1 MITLDASAFEIPTQ
15 SIESFDEQC
24 DDSGQQL
31 MLIEND
37 QIVDD
42 VVASTPAHSSNKVKT
57 KSDPKSG
64 TNLKSWA
71 DMTEKERQVS
81 SLQCI
86 AS

>member
-1 MITLDASAFEIPTQ
+1 MISLDVSAFEIPTQ
-15 SIESFDEQC
+15 SMESFDEQC

-37 QIVDD
+37 QDVDD
-42 VVASTPAHSSNKVKT
+42 GVASTPAHSSNKVET

-64 TNLKSWA
+64 TNLKSWV
-71 DMTEKERQVS
+71 DMAEKERQVS
-81 SLQCI
+81 PLQCV